1 MKYISLSS
9 TVGAFHRNKVTTTC
23 KFWGILAILSSLE
36 ECIVPGKCYKFRA
49 DSVSNFLESL
59 FHLNE
64 ETKQYTNGTIWTVVF
79 SSNWLKKFRQL
90 TLKGTANIY
99 DIATWY
105 FRNREFADSINREDI
120 SRLFLECI
128 HITEDEA
135 RTLFDFNKT
144 EIDFSNTIYND
155 KQLLSGLNID
165 GNNLTPEGT
174 FSIAYPGEL
183 SRGPFIQ
190 PLYASQSMLECLI
203 ISQYDVNDL
212 YFHQNCSNSHNTT
225 ALQTIYFGSPGTGK
239 SRQVKD
245 SLKDVPEGQIFRTT
259 FHPDSDYASFVGCYK
274 PMCHSV
280 AAQTCKVLD
289 YDELVAKLK
298 QTLGEHSSNLTS
310 GFALFGFE
318 CRESILDMEK
328 SGEHT
333 ISKLVED
340 AYKAGSTYD
349 TTIRA
354 GMQIKEETALPESSR
369 ISYEFSPQVFTKAYC
384 KVWKNPDKP
393 IYLIIEEINRGNCAQ
408 IFGDLFQLLD
418 RKDGV
423 SEYPIDADTDLR
435 FYLEEELSNTED
447 GETDGSEGIA
457 GGKLRLPSNFNI
469 VATMNTSDQSLFP
482 MDSAFKRRWE
492 WKYIPTTAPKGKDR
506 QMELTIKNSIETK
519 DGRKINAGNYEYSW
533 KDFLSNINAR
543 ILNVTHSEDKQL
555 GYWFVKADEVSGGI
569 SISTFV
575 SKVVFYLWND
585 VFKDVGAK
593 DTNPFTIKVN
603 GKNEIMSFNS
613 FFEENT
619 EGKVVESLGVLH
631 TFLAN
636 VGLTPEPVL
645 MEKSE
650 TDGGSGNGNE
660 DQSGSE

>member
-1 MKYISLSS
+1 MLNNLNELVQPIAKQIQEFDHYDYELPEAFTVSVKMINSYKIEYNRFNSCATNPSGQRIFISNSWFYIASILSPLYKPFIEYRTLIWDIVPKETLKTKNREAISLALRES
-9 TVGAFHRNKVTTTC
+9 TRISDEDKDYLI
-23 KFWGILAILSSLE
+23 KFATEPQWWNGGNNNDGKSLDRGDCLASAILSIANVVNAAQGY
-36 ECIVPGKCYKFRA
+36 IVDLWEFLGKNPQYA
-49 DSVSNFLESL
+49 VI
-59 FHLNE
+59 LNGA
-64 ETKQYTNGTIWTVVF
+64 KRVYNAAG
-79 SSNWLKKFRQL
+79 
-90 TLKGTANIY
+90 G
-99 DIATWY
+99 
-105 FRNREFADSINREDI
+105 
-120 SRLFLECI
+120 
-128 HITEDEA
+128 
-135 RTLFDFNKT
+135 
-144 EIDFSNTIYND
+144 NT
-155 KQLLSGLNID
+155 S
-165 GNNLTPEGT
+165 T
-174 FSIAYPGEL
+174 
-183 SRGPFIQ
+183 
-190 PLYASQSMLECLI
+190 
-203 ISQYDVNDL
+203 
-212 YFHQNCSNSHNTT
+212 
-225 ALQTIYFGSPGTGK
+225 LQTIYFGSPGTGK

-245 SLKDVPEGQIFRTT
+245 RLKDVPEGQIFRTT

-280 AAQTCKVLD
+280 AAQTCKVLN

-333 ISKLVED
+333 IPKLVED
-340 AYKAGSTYD
+340 AYKTGSTYD

-384 KVWKNPDKP
+384 KAWKNPDKP

-447 GETDGSEGIA
+447 GETDGSEGIE

-482 MDSAFKRRWE
+482 MDSAFKRRWD

-555 GYWFVKADEVSGGI
+555 GYWFVKADEVSGSI

-650 TDGGSGNGNE
+650 TDGDSGNGNE

>member
-1 MKYISLSS
+1 MLNNLNELVQPIAKQIQEFDHYDYELPEAFTVSVKMINSYKIEYNRFNSCATNPSGQRIFISNSWFYIASILSPLYKPFIEYRTLIWDIVPKETLKTKNREAISLALRES
-9 TVGAFHRNKVTTTC
+9 TRISDEDKDYLI
-23 KFWGILAILSSLE
+23 KFATEPQWWNGGNNNDGKSLDRGDCLASAILSIANVVNAAQGY
-36 ECIVPGKCYKFRA
+36 IVDLWEFLGKNPQYA
-49 DSVSNFLESL
+49 VI
-59 FHLNE
+59 LNGA
-64 ETKQYTNGTIWTVVF
+64 KRVYNAAG
-79 SSNWLKKFRQL
+79 
-90 TLKGTANIY
+90 G
-99 DIATWY
+99 
-105 FRNREFADSINREDI
+105 
-120 SRLFLECI
+120 
-128 HITEDEA
+128 
-135 RTLFDFNKT
+135 
-144 EIDFSNTIYND
+144 NT
-155 KQLLSGLNID
+155 S
-165 GNNLTPEGT
+165 T
-174 FSIAYPGEL
+174 
-183 SRGPFIQ
+183 
-190 PLYASQSMLECLI
+190 
-203 ISQYDVNDL
+203 
-212 YFHQNCSNSHNTT
+212 
-225 ALQTIYFGSPGTGK
+225 LQTIYFGSPGTGK

-333 ISKLVED
+333 ISELVED

-384 KVWKNPDKP
+384 KAWKNPDKP

-447 GETDGSEGIA
+447 GETDGSEGIE

-482 MDSAFKRRWE
+482 MDSAFKRRWD

-533 KDFLSNINAR
+533 KDFLSNINSR

-555 GYWFVKADEVSGGI
+555 GYWFVKADEVSGSI

-650 TDGGSGNGNE
+650 TDGDSGNGNE

>member
-1 MKYISLSS
+1 MLNNLNELVQPIAKQIQEFDHYDYELPEAFTVSVKMINSYKIEYNRFNSCATNPSGQRIFISNSWFYIASILSPLYKPFIEYRTLIWDIVPKETLKTKNREAISLALRES
-9 TVGAFHRNKVTTTC
+9 TRISDEDKDYLI
-23 KFWGILAILSSLE
+23 KFATEPQWWNGGNNNDGKSLDRGDCLASAILSIANVVNAAQGY
-36 ECIVPGKCYKFRA
+36 IVDLWEFLGKNPQYA
-49 DSVSNFLESL
+49 VI
-59 FHLNE
+59 LNGA
-64 ETKQYTNGTIWTVVF
+64 KRVYNAAG
-79 SSNWLKKFRQL
+79 
-90 TLKGTANIY
+90 G
-99 DIATWY
+99 
-105 FRNREFADSINREDI
+105 
-120 SRLFLECI
+120 
-128 HITEDEA
+128 
-135 RTLFDFNKT
+135 
-144 EIDFSNTIYND
+144 NT
-155 KQLLSGLNID
+155 S
-165 GNNLTPEGT
+165 T
-174 FSIAYPGEL
+174 
-183 SRGPFIQ
+183 
-190 PLYASQSMLECLI
+190 
-203 ISQYDVNDL
+203 
-212 YFHQNCSNSHNTT
+212 
-225 ALQTIYFGSPGTGK
+225 LQTIYFGSPGTGK

-245 SLKDVPEGQIFRTT
+245 RLKDVPEGQIFRTT

-280 AAQTCKVLD
+280 AAQTCKVLN

-333 ISKLVED
+333 IPKLVED
-340 AYKAGSTYD
+340 AYKTGSTYD

-384 KVWKNPDKP
+384 KAWKNPDKP

-447 GETDGSEGIA
+447 GETDGSEGIE

-482 MDSAFKRRWE
+482 MDSAFKRRWD

-533 KDFLSNINAR
+533 KDFLSNINSR

-555 GYWFVKADEVSGGI
+555 GYWFVKADEVSGSI

-650 TDGGSGNGNE
+650 TDGGSENGNE

>member
-1 MKYISLSS
+1 MLNNLNELVQPIAKQIQEFDHYDYELPEAFTVSVKMINSYKIEYNRFNSCATNPSGQRIFISNSWFYIASILSPLYKPFIEYRTLIWDIVPKETLKTKNREAISLALRES
-9 TVGAFHRNKVTTTC
+9 TRISDEDKDYLI
-23 KFWGILAILSSLE
+23 KFATEPQWWNGGNNNDGKSLDRGDCLASAILSIANVVNAAQGY
-36 ECIVPGKCYKFRA
+36 IVDLWEFLGKNPQYA
-49 DSVSNFLESL
+49 VI
-59 FHLNE
+59 LNGA
-64 ETKQYTNGTIWTVVF
+64 KRVYNAAG
-79 SSNWLKKFRQL
+79 
-90 TLKGTANIY
+90 GNIS
-99 DIATWY
+99 T
-105 FRNREFADSINREDI
+105 
-120 SRLFLECI
+120 
-128 HITEDEA
+128 
-135 RTLFDFNKT
+135 
-144 EIDFSNTIYND
+144 
-155 KQLLSGLNID
+155 
-165 GNNLTPEGT
+165 
-174 FSIAYPGEL
+174 
-183 SRGPFIQ
+183 
-190 PLYASQSMLECLI
+190 
-203 ISQYDVNDL
+203 
-212 YFHQNCSNSHNTT
+212 
-225 ALQTIYFGSPGTGK
+225 LQTIYFGSPGTGK

-274 PMCHSV
+274 PVCHSV
-280 AAQTCKVLD
+280 TAQTCKVLD

-298 QTLGEHSSNLTS
+298 QTLGEHSSNLTA

-340 AYKAGSTYD
+340 AYKPHMTYD

-354 GMQIKEETALPESSR
+354 GMQIKEETVLPESSR

-384 KVWKNPDKP
+384 KAWKNPDKP

-469 VATMNTSDQSLFP
+469 IATMNTSDQSLFP

-533 KDFLSNINAR
+533 KDFLSNINSR

-555 GYWFVKADEVSGGI
+555 GYWFVKADEVSGSI

-650 TDGGSGNGNE
+650 TDGVSENGNE
-660 DQSGSE
+660 DQCGSE

>member
-1 MKYISLSS
+1 MLNNLNELVQPIAKQIQEFDHYDYELPEAFTVSVKMINSYKIEYNRFNSCATNPSGQRIFISNSWFYIASILSPLYKPFIEYRTLIWDIVPKETLKTKNKEAISLALRECTRISDED
-9 TVGAFHRNKVTTTC
+9 KDYLI
-23 KFWGILAILSSLE
+23 KFATEPQWWNGGNNNDGKSLDRGDCLASAILSIANVVNAAQGY
-36 ECIVPGKCYKFRA
+36 IVDLWEFLGKNPQYA
-49 DSVSNFLESL
+49 VI
-59 FHLNE
+59 LNGA
-64 ETKQYTNGTIWTVVF
+64 KRGYNAAG
-79 SSNWLKKFRQL
+79 
-90 TLKGTANIY
+90 G
-99 DIATWY
+99 
-105 FRNREFADSINREDI
+105 
-120 SRLFLECI
+120 
-128 HITEDEA
+128 
-135 RTLFDFNKT
+135 
-144 EIDFSNTIYND
+144 NT
-155 KQLLSGLNID
+155 S
-165 GNNLTPEGT
+165 T
-174 FSIAYPGEL
+174 
-183 SRGPFIQ
+183 
-190 PLYASQSMLECLI
+190 
-203 ISQYDVNDL
+203 
-212 YFHQNCSNSHNTT
+212 
-225 ALQTIYFGSPGTGK
+225 LQTIYFGSPGTGK
-239 SRQVKD
+239 SHKVKTD
-245 SLKDVPEGQIFRTT
+245 VLKDVSEGQVFRTT

-274 PMCHSV
+274 PVCHS
-280 AAQTCKVLD
+280 AKASRGRTMD
-289 YDELVAKLK
+289 YDGLVTRLRAI
-298 QTLGEHSSNLTS
+298 LGEHTSNLTA

-318 CRESILDMEK
+318 CRESILYMEK

-333 ISKLVED
+333 ISELVEE

-354 GMQIKEETALPESSR
+354 GMQIKEETTSTDASR

-384 KVWKNPDKP
+384 KAWKNPDKP

-435 FYLEEELSNTED
+435 LYLETELSNTED

-457 GGKLRLPSNFNI
+457 GGKLRLPLNFNI
-469 VATMNTSDQSLFP
+469 IATMNTSDQSLFP

-506 QMELTIKNSIETK
+506 QMELAIENSIETK

-555 GYWFVKADEVSGGI
+555 GYWFVKADEVSGSI

-650 TDGGSGNGNE
+650 TDGGSENGNE

>member
-1 MKYISLSS
+1 MLNNLNELVQPIAKQIQEFDHYDYELPEAFTVSVKMINSYKIEYNRFNSCATNPSGQRIFISNSWFYIASILSPLYKPFIEYRTLIWDIVPKETLKTKNREAISLALRES
-9 TVGAFHRNKVTTTC
+9 TRISDEDKDYLI
-23 KFWGILAILSSLE
+23 KFATEPQWWNGGNNNDGKSLDRGDCLASAILSIANVVNAAQGY
-36 ECIVPGKCYKFRA
+36 IVDLWEFLGKNPQYA
-49 DSVSNFLESL
+49 VI
-59 FHLNE
+59 LNGA
-64 ETKQYTNGTIWTVVF
+64 KRVYNAAG
-79 SSNWLKKFRQL
+79 
-90 TLKGTANIY
+90 G
-99 DIATWY
+99 
-105 FRNREFADSINREDI
+105 
-120 SRLFLECI
+120 
-128 HITEDEA
+128 
-135 RTLFDFNKT
+135 
-144 EIDFSNTIYND
+144 NT
-155 KQLLSGLNID
+155 S
-165 GNNLTPEGT
+165 T
-174 FSIAYPGEL
+174 
-183 SRGPFIQ
+183 
-190 PLYASQSMLECLI
+190 
-203 ISQYDVNDL
+203 
-212 YFHQNCSNSHNTT
+212 
-225 ALQTIYFGSPGTGK
+225 LQTIYFGSPGTGK

-245 SLKDVPEGQIFRTT
+245 RLKDVPEGQIFRTT

-280 AAQTCKVLD
+280 AAQTCKVLN

-333 ISKLVED
+333 IPKLVED

-384 KVWKNPDKP
+384 KAWKNPDKP

-533 KDFLSNINAR
+533 KDFLSNINSR

-555 GYWFVKADEVSGGI
+555 GYWFVKADEVSGSI

-650 TDGGSGNGNE
+650 TDGDSGNGNE

>member
-1 MKYISLSS
+1 MLNNLNELVQPIAKQIQEFNHYDYELPEAFKDSVKMINSYKIEYNRFNSCATNPSGQRIFISNSWFYIASILSPLYKPFIEYRTLIWDIVPKETLKTKNREAISLALRES
-9 TVGAFHRNKVTTTC
+9 TRISDEDKDYLI
-23 KFWGILAILSSLE
+23 KFATEPQWWNGGNNNAGKSLDRGDCLASAILSIANVVNAAQGY
-36 ECIVPGKCYKFRA
+36 IV
-49 DSVSNFLESL
+49 DLWEFLGRNPQYAL
-59 FHLNE
+59 ILNGA
-64 ETKQYTNGTIWTVVF
+64 KIVYNAAAG
-79 SSNWLKKFRQL
+79 
-90 TLKGTANIY
+90 
-99 DIATWY
+99 
-105 FRNREFADSINREDI
+105 
-120 SRLFLECI
+120 
-128 HITEDEA
+128 
-135 RTLFDFNKT
+135 
-144 EIDFSNTIYND
+144 NT
-155 KQLLSGLNID
+155 S
-165 GNNLTPEGT
+165 T
-174 FSIAYPGEL
+174 
-183 SRGPFIQ
+183 
-190 PLYASQSMLECLI
+190 
-203 ISQYDVNDL
+203 
-212 YFHQNCSNSHNTT
+212 
-225 ALQTIYFGSPGTGK
+225 LQTIYFGSPGTGK

-274 PMCHSV
+274 PVCHSV
-280 AAQTCKVLD
+280 TAQTCKGLD

-298 QTLGEHSSNLTS
+298 QTLGEHLSNLTA

-333 ISKLVED
+333 IPKLVED

-354 GMQIKEETALPESSR
+354 GMQIKKETALPESSR

-384 KVWKNPDKP
+384 KAWKNPDKP

-435 FYLEEELSNTED
+435 LYLEAELSNTED
-447 GETDGSEGIA
+447 GETDGSEGIE

-469 VATMNTSDQSLFP
+469 IATMNTSDQSLFP

-506 QMELTIKNSIETK
+506 QMELAIKNSIETK
-519 DGRKINAGNYEYSW
+519 DGRKINTGNYEYSW

-543 ILNVTHSEDKQL
+543 ILSVTHSEDKQL
-555 GYWFVKADEVSGGI
+555 GYWFVKADEVSGSI

-585 VFKDVGAK
+585 VFKDVGAR

-650 TDGGSGNGNE
+650 TDDTENGNE
-660 DQSGSE
+660 DQSGAE

>member
-1 MKYISLSS
+1 MLNNLNELVQPIAKQIQEFDHYDYELPEAFTVSVKMINSYKIEYNRFNSCATNPSGQRIFISNSWFYIASILSPLYKPFIEYRTLIWDIVPKETLKTKNREAISLALRES
-9 TVGAFHRNKVTTTC
+9 TRISDEDKDYLI
-23 KFWGILAILSSLE
+23 KFATEPQWWNGGNNNDGKSLDRGDCLASAILSIANVVNAAQGY
-36 ECIVPGKCYKFRA
+36 IVDLWEFLGKNPQYA
-49 DSVSNFLESL
+49 VI
-59 FHLNE
+59 LNGA
-64 ETKQYTNGTIWTVVF
+64 KRVYNAAG
-79 SSNWLKKFRQL
+79 
-90 TLKGTANIY
+90 G
-99 DIATWY
+99 
-105 FRNREFADSINREDI
+105 
-120 SRLFLECI
+120 
-128 HITEDEA
+128 
-135 RTLFDFNKT
+135 
-144 EIDFSNTIYND
+144 NT
-155 KQLLSGLNID
+155 S
-165 GNNLTPEGT
+165 T
-174 FSIAYPGEL
+174 
-183 SRGPFIQ
+183 
-190 PLYASQSMLECLI
+190 
-203 ISQYDVNDL
+203 
-212 YFHQNCSNSHNTT
+212 
-225 ALQTIYFGSPGTGK
+225 LQTIYFGSPGTGK

-333 ISKLVED
+333 ISELVED

-354 GMQIKEETALPESSR
+354 GMQIKEEAALPESSR

-384 KVWKNPDKP
+384 KAWKNPDKP

-469 VATMNTSDQSLFP
+469 IATMNTSDQSLFP
-482 MDSAFKRRWE
+482 MDSAFKRRWD

-533 KDFLSNINAR
+533 KDFLSNINSR

-555 GYWFVKADEVSGGI
+555 GYWFVKADEVSGSI

-650 TDGGSGNGNE
+650 TDGDSGNGNE

>member
-1 MKYISLSS
+1 MLNNLNELVQPIAKQIQEFDHYDYELPEAFTVSVKMINSYKIEYNRFNSCATNPSGQRIFISNSWFYIASILSPLYKPFIEYRTLIWDIVPKETLKTKNREAISLALRES
-9 TVGAFHRNKVTTTC
+9 TRISDEDKDYLI
-23 KFWGILAILSSLE
+23 KFATEPQWWNGGNNNDGKSLDRGDCLASAILSIANVVNAAQGY
-36 ECIVPGKCYKFRA
+36 IVDLWEFLGKNPQYA
-49 DSVSNFLESL
+49 VI
-59 FHLNE
+59 LNGA
-64 ETKQYTNGTIWTVVF
+64 KRVYNAAG
-79 SSNWLKKFRQL
+79 
-90 TLKGTANIY
+90 G
-99 DIATWY
+99 
-105 FRNREFADSINREDI
+105 
-120 SRLFLECI
+120 
-128 HITEDEA
+128 
-135 RTLFDFNKT
+135 
-144 EIDFSNTIYND
+144 NT
-155 KQLLSGLNID
+155 S
-165 GNNLTPEGT
+165 T
-174 FSIAYPGEL
+174 
-183 SRGPFIQ
+183 
-190 PLYASQSMLECLI
+190 
-203 ISQYDVNDL
+203 
-212 YFHQNCSNSHNTT
+212 
-225 ALQTIYFGSPGTGK
+225 LQTIYFGSPGTGK

-298 QTLGEHSSNLTS
+298 QALGEHSSNLTS

-333 ISKLVED
+333 IPKLVED

-384 KVWKNPDKP
+384 KAWKNPDKP

-447 GETDGSEGIA
+447 GETDGSEGIE

-482 MDSAFKRRWE
+482 MDSAFKRRWD

-533 KDFLSNINAR
+533 KDFLSNINSR

-555 GYWFVKADEVSGGI
+555 GYWFVKADEVSGSI

-650 TDGGSGNGNE
+650 TDGDSGNGNE

>member
-1 MKYISLSS
+1 MLNNLNELVQPIAKQIQEFDHYDYELPEAFTVSVKMINSYKIEYNRFNSCATNPSGQRIFISNSWFYIASILSPLYKPFIEYRTLIWDIVPKETLKTKNREAISLALRES
-9 TVGAFHRNKVTTTC
+9 TRISDEDKDYLI
-23 KFWGILAILSSLE
+23 KFATEPQWWNGGNNNDGKSLDRGDCLASAILSIANVVNAAQGY
-36 ECIVPGKCYKFRA
+36 IVDLWEFLGKNPQYA
-49 DSVSNFLESL
+49 VI
-59 FHLNE
+59 LNGE
-64 ETKQYTNGTIWTVVF
+64 KRVYNAAG
-79 SSNWLKKFRQL
+79 
-90 TLKGTANIY
+90 G
-99 DIATWY
+99 
-105 FRNREFADSINREDI
+105 
-120 SRLFLECI
+120 
-128 HITEDEA
+128 
-135 RTLFDFNKT
+135 
-144 EIDFSNTIYND
+144 NT
-155 KQLLSGLNID
+155 S
-165 GNNLTPEGT
+165 T
-174 FSIAYPGEL
+174 
-183 SRGPFIQ
+183 
-190 PLYASQSMLECLI
+190 
-203 ISQYDVNDL
+203 
-212 YFHQNCSNSHNTT
+212 
-225 ALQTIYFGSPGTGK
+225 LQTIYFGSPGTGK

-280 AAQTCKVLD
+280 AAQTSKVLD

-333 ISKLVED
+333 IPKLVED
-340 AYKAGSTYD
+340 AYKASSTYD

-384 KVWKNPDKP
+384 KAWKNPDKP

-447 GETDGSEGIA
+447 GETDGSEGIE

-506 QMELTIKNSIETK
+506 QMELTIQNSIETK

-533 KDFLSNINAR
+533 KVFLSNINTR

-555 GYWFVKADEVSGGI
+555 GYWFVKADEVSGSI

-636 VGLTPEPVL
+636 VGLTPEPVFV
-645 MEKSE
+645 EKSE
-650 TDGGSGNGNE
+650 TDGGFGNGNE

>member
-1 MKYISLSS
+1 MLNNLNELVQPIAKQIQEFDHYDYELPEAFKDSVKMINSYKIEYNRFNSCATNPSGQRIFISNSWFYIASILSPLYKPFIEYRTLIWDIVPKETLKTKNREAISLALRES
-9 TVGAFHRNKVTTTC
+9 TRISDEDKDYLI
-23 KFWGILAILSSLE
+23 KFATEPQWWNGGNNNDGKSLDRGDCLASAILSIANVVNAAQGY
-36 ECIVPGKCYKFRA
+36 IV
-49 DSVSNFLESL
+49 DLWEFLGRNPQYAL
-59 FHLNE
+59 ILNGA
-64 ETKQYTNGTIWTVVF
+64 KIVYNAAAG
-79 SSNWLKKFRQL
+79 
-90 TLKGTANIY
+90 
-99 DIATWY
+99 
-105 FRNREFADSINREDI
+105 
-120 SRLFLECI
+120 
-128 HITEDEA
+128 
-135 RTLFDFNKT
+135 
-144 EIDFSNTIYND
+144 NT
-155 KQLLSGLNID
+155 S
-165 GNNLTPEGT
+165 T
-174 FSIAYPGEL
+174 
-183 SRGPFIQ
+183 
-190 PLYASQSMLECLI
+190 
-203 ISQYDVNDL
+203 
-212 YFHQNCSNSHNTT
+212 
-225 ALQTIYFGSPGTGK
+225 LQTIYFGSPGTGK

-259 FHPDSDYASFVGCYK
+259 FHPDSDYATFVGCYK
-274 PMCHSV
+274 PVCHSV
-280 AAQTCKVLD
+280 TAQTCKGLD

-298 QTLGEHSSNLTS
+298 QTLGEHLSNLTA

-333 ISKLVED
+333 IPKLVED

-354 GMQIKEETALPESSR
+354 GMQIKKETALPESSR

-384 KVWKNPDKP
+384 KAWKNPDKP

-435 FYLEEELSNTED
+435 LYLEAELPNTED
-447 GETDGSEGIA
+447 GETDGSEGIE

-469 VATMNTSDQSLFP
+469 IATMNTSDQSLFP

-506 QMELTIKNSIETK
+506 QMELAIKNSIETK

-543 ILNVTHSEDKQL
+543 ILSVTHSEDKQL
-555 GYWFVKADEVSGGI
+555 GYWFVKADGVSESI

-650 TDGGSGNGNE
+650 TDDDTENGNE
-660 DQSGSE
+660 DQSGAE

>member
-1 MKYISLSS
+1 MKLNSGSLAFNISINGGGGTPSWGTELGQGDGYRFSFVGKEDLLLGMLYKSVPVTQVFCPLGKGGSKQDEYEYVISS
-9 TVGAFHRNKVTTTC
+9 CFNKIYANNTAIHNQSFVLLIVKKLVGSFHVGRKTLKYNPKITYKGQTVNSECFKAIELALGICSNGAWFIDSIDIKNQDELHFSVKV
-23 KFWGILAILSSLE
+23 L
-36 ECIVPGKCYKFRA
+36 
-49 DSVSNFLESL
+49 DSKNPIE
-59 FHLNE
+59 
-64 ETKQYTNGTIWTVVF
+64 F
-79 SSNWLKKFRQL
+79 SS
-90 TLKGTANIY
+90 I
-99 DIATWY
+99 
-105 FRNREFADSINREDI
+105 
-120 SRLFLECI
+120 
-128 HITEDEA
+128 EDEKKA
-135 RTLFDFNKT
+135 F
-144 EIDFSNTIYND
+144 ESA
-155 KQLLSGLNID
+155 SCLNITTQ
-165 GNNLTPEGT
+165 NNNP
-174 FSIAYPGEL
+174 
-183 SRGPFIQ
+183 
-190 PLYASQSMLECLI
+190 
-203 ISQYDVNDL
+203 
-212 YFHQNCSNSHNTT
+212 
-225 ALQTIYFGSPGTGK
+225 LQTIYFGSPGTGK

-274 PMCHSV
+274 PVCHGV
-280 AAQTCKVLD
+280 TAQTCKGLD

-298 QTLGEHSSNLTS
+298 QTLGEHLSNLTA

-333 ISKLVED
+333 IPKLVED

-354 GMQIKEETALPESSR
+354 GMQIKKETALPESSR

-384 KVWKNPDKP
+384 KAWKNSDKP

-435 FYLEEELSNTED
+435 LYLEAELPNTED
-447 GETDGSEGIA
+447 GETDGSEGIE

-469 VATMNTSDQSLFP
+469 IATMNTSDQSLFP

-506 QMELTIKNSIETK
+506 QMELAIKNSIETK

-543 ILNVTHSEDKQL
+543 ILSVTHSEDKQL
-555 GYWFVKADEVSGGI
+555 GYWFVKADEVSGSI

-585 VFKDVGAK
+585 VFKDVGAR

-650 TDGGSGNGNE
+650 TDDDTENGNE
-660 DQSGSE
+660 DQSGAE

>member
-1 MKYISLSS
+1 MLNNLNELVQPIAKQIQEFDHYDYELPEAFTVSVKMINSYKIEYNRFNSCATNPSGQRIFISNSWFYIASILSPLYKPFIEYRTLIWDIVPKETLKTKNREAISLALRES
-9 TVGAFHRNKVTTTC
+9 TRISDEDKDYLI
-23 KFWGILAILSSLE
+23 KFATEPQWWNGGNNNDGKSLDRGDCLASAILSIANVVNAAQGY
-36 ECIVPGKCYKFRA
+36 IVDLWEFLGKNPQYA
-49 DSVSNFLESL
+49 VI
-59 FHLNE
+59 LNGA
-64 ETKQYTNGTIWTVVF
+64 KRVYNAAG
-79 SSNWLKKFRQL
+79 
-90 TLKGTANIY
+90 G
-99 DIATWY
+99 
-105 FRNREFADSINREDI
+105 
-120 SRLFLECI
+120 
-128 HITEDEA
+128 
-135 RTLFDFNKT
+135 
-144 EIDFSNTIYND
+144 NT
-155 KQLLSGLNID
+155 S
-165 GNNLTPEGT
+165 T
-174 FSIAYPGEL
+174 
-183 SRGPFIQ
+183 
-190 PLYASQSMLECLI
+190 
-203 ISQYDVNDL
+203 
-212 YFHQNCSNSHNTT
+212 
-225 ALQTIYFGSPGTGK
+225 LQTIYFGSPGTGK

-280 AAQTCKVLD
+280 AAQTCKVLN

-333 ISKLVED
+333 IPKLVED

-354 GMQIKEETALPESSR
+354 GMQIKEEAALPEFSR

-384 KVWKNPDKP
+384 KAWKNPDKP

-543 ILNVTHSEDKQL
+543 ILSVTHSEDKQL
-555 GYWFVKADEVSGGI
+555 GYWFVKADEVSGSI

-613 FFEENT
+613 FFEENA

-650 TDGGSGNGNE
+650 TDGSSENGNE
-660 DQSGSE
+660 DQCGSE

>member
-1 MKYISLSS
+1 MLNNLNELVQPIAKQIQEFDHYDYELPEAFTVSVKMINSYKIEYNRFNSCATNPSGQRIFISNSWFYIASILSPLYKPFIEYRTLIWDIVPKETLKTKNREAISLALRES
-9 TVGAFHRNKVTTTC
+9 TRISDEDKDYLI
-23 KFWGILAILSSLE
+23 KFATEPQWWNGGNNNDGKSLDRGDCLASAILSIANVVNAAQGY
-36 ECIVPGKCYKFRA
+36 IVDLWEFLGKNPQYA
-49 DSVSNFLESL
+49 VI
-59 FHLNE
+59 LNGE
-64 ETKQYTNGTIWTVVF
+64 KRVYNAAG
-79 SSNWLKKFRQL
+79 
-90 TLKGTANIY
+90 G
-99 DIATWY
+99 
-105 FRNREFADSINREDI
+105 
-120 SRLFLECI
+120 
-128 HITEDEA
+128 
-135 RTLFDFNKT
+135 
-144 EIDFSNTIYND
+144 NT
-155 KQLLSGLNID
+155 S
-165 GNNLTPEGT
+165 T
-174 FSIAYPGEL
+174 
-183 SRGPFIQ
+183 
-190 PLYASQSMLECLI
+190 
-203 ISQYDVNDL
+203 
-212 YFHQNCSNSHNTT
+212 
-225 ALQTIYFGSPGTGK
+225 LQTIYFGSPGTGK

-280 AAQTCKVLD
+280 AAQTSKVLD

-333 ISKLVED
+333 IPKLVED
-340 AYKAGSTYD
+340 AYKASSTYD

-354 GMQIKEETALPESSR
+354 GMQIKEETALPEASR

-384 KVWKNPDKP
+384 KAWKNPDKP

-447 GETDGSEGIA
+447 GETDGSEGIE

-506 QMELTIKNSIETK
+506 QMELTIQNSIETK

-533 KDFLSNINAR
+533 KVFLSNINTR

-555 GYWFVKADEVSGGI
+555 GYWFVKADEVSGSI

-636 VGLTPEPVL
+636 VGLTPEPVFV
-645 MEKSE
+645 EKSE
-650 TDGGSGNGNE
+650 TDGGFGNGNE

>member
-1 MKYISLSS
+1 MLNNLNELVQPIAKQIQELDHYDYELPEAFKDSVKMINSYKIEYNRFNSCATNPSGQRIFISNSWFYIASILSPLYKPFIEYRTLIWDIVPKETLKTKNREAISLALRES
-9 TVGAFHRNKVTTTC
+9 TRISDEDKDYLI
-23 KFWGILAILSSLE
+23 KFATEPQWWNGGNNNDGKSLDRGDCLASAILSIANVVNAAQGY
-36 ECIVPGKCYKFRA
+36 IV
-49 DSVSNFLESL
+49 DLWEFLGRNPQYAL
-59 FHLNE
+59 ILNGA
-64 ETKQYTNGTIWTVVF
+64 KIVYNAAAG
-79 SSNWLKKFRQL
+79 
-90 TLKGTANIY
+90 
-99 DIATWY
+99 
-105 FRNREFADSINREDI
+105 
-120 SRLFLECI
+120 
-128 HITEDEA
+128 
-135 RTLFDFNKT
+135 
-144 EIDFSNTIYND
+144 NT
-155 KQLLSGLNID
+155 S
-165 GNNLTPEGT
+165 T
-174 FSIAYPGEL
+174 
-183 SRGPFIQ
+183 
-190 PLYASQSMLECLI
+190 
-203 ISQYDVNDL
+203 
-212 YFHQNCSNSHNTT
+212 
-225 ALQTIYFGSPGTGK
+225 LQTIYFGSPGTGK
-239 SRQVKD
+239 SHQVKD

-259 FHPDSDYASFVGCYK
+259 FHPDSDYATFVGCYK
-274 PMCHSV
+274 PVCHSAETSRDRSV
-280 AAQTCKVLD
+280 D
-289 YDELVAKLK
+289 YGGLVARLK
-298 QTLGEHSSNLTS
+298 AILDEHASNLTS

-318 CRESILDMEK
+318 YRESILDMEK

-333 ISKLVED
+333 IPKLVED

-354 GMQIKEETALPESSR
+354 GMQIKKETALPESSR

-384 KVWKNPDKP
+384 KAWKNPDKP

-435 FYLEEELSNTED
+435 LYLEAELPNTED
-447 GETDGSEGIA
+447 GETDGSEGIE

-469 VATMNTSDQSLFP
+469 IATMNTSDQSLFP

-506 QMELTIKNSIETK
+506 QMELAIKNSIETK

-543 ILNVTHSEDKQL
+543 ILSVTHSEDKQL
-555 GYWFVKADEVSGGI
+555 GYWFVKADGVSESI

-585 VFKDVGAK
+585 VFKDVGAR

-650 TDGGSGNGNE
+650 TDDDTENGNE
-660 DQSGSE
+660 DQSGAE

>member
-1 MKYISLSS
+1 MLNNLNELVQPIAKQIQEFNHYDYELPEAFKDSVKMINSYKIEYNRFNSCATNPSGQRIFISNSWFYIASILSPLYKPFIEYRTLIWDIVPKETLKTKNREAISLALRES
-9 TVGAFHRNKVTTTC
+9 TRISDEDKDYLI
-23 KFWGILAILSSLE
+23 KFATEPQWWNGGNNNDGKSLDRGDCLASAILSIANVVNAAQGY
-36 ECIVPGKCYKFRA
+36 IV
-49 DSVSNFLESL
+49 DLWEFLGRNPQYAL
-59 FHLNE
+59 ILNGA
-64 ETKQYTNGTIWTVVF
+64 KIVYNAAAG
-79 SSNWLKKFRQL
+79 
-90 TLKGTANIY
+90 
-99 DIATWY
+99 
-105 FRNREFADSINREDI
+105 
-120 SRLFLECI
+120 
-128 HITEDEA
+128 
-135 RTLFDFNKT
+135 
-144 EIDFSNTIYND
+144 NT
-155 KQLLSGLNID
+155 S
-165 GNNLTPEGT
+165 T
-174 FSIAYPGEL
+174 
-183 SRGPFIQ
+183 
-190 PLYASQSMLECLI
+190 
-203 ISQYDVNDL
+203 
-212 YFHQNCSNSHNTT
+212 
-225 ALQTIYFGSPGTGK
+225 LQTIYFGSPGTGK

-274 PMCHSV
+274 PVCHSV
-280 AAQTCKVLD
+280 TAQTCKGLD

-298 QTLGEHSSNLTS
+298 QTLGEHLSNLTA

-333 ISKLVED
+333 IPKLVED

-354 GMQIKEETALPESSR
+354 GMQIKKETALPESSR

-384 KVWKNPDKP
+384 KAWKNPDKP

-435 FYLEEELSNTED
+435 LYLEAELSNTED
-447 GETDGSEGIA
+447 GETDGSEGIE

-469 VATMNTSDQSLFP
+469 IATMNTSDQSLFP

-506 QMELTIKNSIETK
+506 QMELAIKNSIETK
-519 DGRKINAGNYEYSW
+519 DGRKINTGNYEYSW

-543 ILNVTHSEDKQL
+543 ILSVTHSEDKQL
-555 GYWFVKADEVSGGI
+555 GYWFVKADEVSGSI

-585 VFKDVGAK
+585 VFKDVGAR

-645 MEKSE
+645 MEKSV
-650 TDGGSGNGNE
+650 TDGGSENVNE
-660 DQSGSE
+660 DQSGAE

>member
-1 MKYISLSS
+1 MLNNLNELVQPIAKQIQEFDHYDYELPEAFTVSVKMINSYKIEYNRFNSCATNPSGQRIFISNSWFYIASILSPLYKPFIEYRTLIWDIVPKETLKTKNREAISLALRES
-9 TVGAFHRNKVTTTC
+9 TRISDEDKDYLI
-23 KFWGILAILSSLE
+23 KFATEPQWWNGGNNNDGKSLDRGDCLASAILSIANVVNAAQGY
-36 ECIVPGKCYKFRA
+36 IVDLWEFLGKNPQYA
-49 DSVSNFLESL
+49 VI
-59 FHLNE
+59 LNGA
-64 ETKQYTNGTIWTVVF
+64 KRVYNAAG
-79 SSNWLKKFRQL
+79 
-90 TLKGTANIY
+90 G
-99 DIATWY
+99 
-105 FRNREFADSINREDI
+105 
-120 SRLFLECI
+120 
-128 HITEDEA
+128 
-135 RTLFDFNKT
+135 
-144 EIDFSNTIYND
+144 NT
-155 KQLLSGLNID
+155 S
-165 GNNLTPEGT
+165 T
-174 FSIAYPGEL
+174 
-183 SRGPFIQ
+183 
-190 PLYASQSMLECLI
+190 
-203 ISQYDVNDL
+203 
-212 YFHQNCSNSHNTT
+212 
-225 ALQTIYFGSPGTGK
+225 LQTIYFGSPGTGK

-274 PMCHSV
+274 PVCHSV
-280 AAQTCKVLD
+280 TAQTCKVLD

-298 QTLGEHSSNLTS
+298 QTLGEHSSNLTA

-340 AYKAGSTYD
+340 AYKPHMTYD

-354 GMQIKEETALPESSR
+354 GMQIKEEAALPESSR

-384 KVWKNPDKP
+384 KAWKNPDKP

-469 VATMNTSDQSLFP
+469 IATMNTSDQSLFP

-555 GYWFVKADEVSGGI
+555 GYWFVKADEVSGSI

>member
-1 MKYISLSS
+1 MLNNLNELVQPIAKQIQEFNHYDYELPEAFKDSVKMINSYKIEYNRFNSCATNPSGQRIFISNSWFYIASILSPLYKPFIEYRTLIWDIVPKETLKTKNREAISLALRES
-9 TVGAFHRNKVTTTC
+9 TRISDEDKDYLI
-23 KFWGILAILSSLE
+23 KFATEPQWWNGGNNNDGKSLDRGDCLASAILSIANVVNAAQGY
-36 ECIVPGKCYKFRA
+36 IV
-49 DSVSNFLESL
+49 DLWEFLGRNPQYAL
-59 FHLNE
+59 ILNGA
-64 ETKQYTNGTIWTVVF
+64 KIVYNAAAG
-79 SSNWLKKFRQL
+79 
-90 TLKGTANIY
+90 
-99 DIATWY
+99 
-105 FRNREFADSINREDI
+105 
-120 SRLFLECI
+120 
-128 HITEDEA
+128 
-135 RTLFDFNKT
+135 
-144 EIDFSNTIYND
+144 NT
-155 KQLLSGLNID
+155 S
-165 GNNLTPEGT
+165 T
-174 FSIAYPGEL
+174 
-183 SRGPFIQ
+183 
-190 PLYASQSMLECLI
+190 
-203 ISQYDVNDL
+203 
-212 YFHQNCSNSHNTT
+212 
-225 ALQTIYFGSPGTGK
+225 LQTIYFGSPGTGK

-245 SLKDVPEGQIFRTT
+245 SLNDVPEGQIFRTT
-259 FHPDSDYASFVGCYK
+259 FHPDSDYATFVGCYK
-274 PMCHSV
+274 PVCHGV
-280 AAQTCKVLD
+280 TAQTCKGLD

-298 QTLGEHSSNLTS
+298 QTLGEHLSNLTA

-333 ISKLVED
+333 IPKLVED

-354 GMQIKEETALPESSR
+354 GMQIKKETALPESSR

-384 KVWKNPDKP
+384 KAWKNPDKP

-435 FYLEEELSNTED
+435 LYLEAELSNTED
-447 GETDGSEGIA
+447 GETDGSEGIE

-492 WKYIPTTAPKGKDR
+492 WKYVPTTAPKGKDR

-543 ILNVTHSEDKQL
+543 ILSVTHSEDKQL
-555 GYWFVKADEVSGGI
+555 GYWFVKADEASGSI

-593 DTNPFTIKVN
+593 DSNPFTIKVN

-631 TFLAN
+631 MFLAN

-645 MEKSE
+645 MEKPE
-650 TDGGSGNGNE
+650 TDGGSENVNE
-660 DQSGSE
+660 DQSGAE

>member
-1 MKYISLSS
+1 MLNNLNELVQPIAKQIQEFDHYDYELPEAFTVSVKMINSYKIEYNRFNSCATNPSGQRIFISNSWFYIASILSPLYKPFIEYRTLIWDIVPKETLKTKNREAISLALRES
-9 TVGAFHRNKVTTTC
+9 TRISDEDKDYLI
-23 KFWGILAILSSLE
+23 KFATEPQWWNGGNNNDGKSLDRGDCLASAILSIANVVNAAQGY
-36 ECIVPGKCYKFRA
+36 IVDLWEFLGKNPQYA
-49 DSVSNFLESL
+49 VI
-59 FHLNE
+59 LNGA
-64 ETKQYTNGTIWTVVF
+64 KRVYNAAG
-79 SSNWLKKFRQL
+79 
-90 TLKGTANIY
+90 G
-99 DIATWY
+99 
-105 FRNREFADSINREDI
+105 
-120 SRLFLECI
+120 
-128 HITEDEA
+128 
-135 RTLFDFNKT
+135 
-144 EIDFSNTIYND
+144 NT
-155 KQLLSGLNID
+155 S
-165 GNNLTPEGT
+165 T
-174 FSIAYPGEL
+174 
-183 SRGPFIQ
+183 
-190 PLYASQSMLECLI
+190 
-203 ISQYDVNDL
+203 
-212 YFHQNCSNSHNTT
+212 
-225 ALQTIYFGSPGTGK
+225 LQTIYFGSPGTGK

-298 QTLGEHSSNLTS
+298 QTLGEHSSNLTA

-318 CRESILDMEK
+318 CRESIHDMEK

-340 AYKAGSTYD
+340 AYKTGSTYD

-384 KVWKNPDKP
+384 KAWKNPDKP

-447 GETDGSEGIA
+447 GETDGSEGIE

-482 MDSAFKRRWE
+482 MDSAFKRRWD

-533 KDFLSNINAR
+533 KDFLSNINSR

-555 GYWFVKADEVSGGI
+555 GYWFVKADEVSGSI

-650 TDGGSGNGNE
+650 TDGGSENGNE

>member
-1 MKYISLSS
+1 MLNNLNELVQPIAKQIQEFDHYDYELPEAFKDSVKMINSYKIEYNRFNSCATNPSGQRIFISNSWFYIASILSPLYKPFIEYRTLIWDIVPKETLKTKNREAISLALRES
-9 TVGAFHRNKVTTTC
+9 TRISDEDKDYLI
-23 KFWGILAILSSLE
+23 KFATEPQWWNGGNNNDGKSLDRGDCLASAILSIANVVNAAQGY
-36 ECIVPGKCYKFRA
+36 IV
-49 DSVSNFLESL
+49 DLWEFLGRNPQYAL
-59 FHLNE
+59 ILNGA
-64 ETKQYTNGTIWTVVF
+64 KIVYNAAAG
-79 SSNWLKKFRQL
+79 
-90 TLKGTANIY
+90 
-99 DIATWY
+99 
-105 FRNREFADSINREDI
+105 
-120 SRLFLECI
+120 
-128 HITEDEA
+128 
-135 RTLFDFNKT
+135 
-144 EIDFSNTIYND
+144 NT
-155 KQLLSGLNID
+155 S
-165 GNNLTPEGT
+165 T
-174 FSIAYPGEL
+174 
-183 SRGPFIQ
+183 
-190 PLYASQSMLECLI
+190 
-203 ISQYDVNDL
+203 
-212 YFHQNCSNSHNTT
+212 
-225 ALQTIYFGSPGTGK
+225 LQTIYFGSPGTGK

-274 PMCHSV
+274 PVCHSV

-298 QTLGEHSSNLTS
+298 QTLGEHLSNLTA

-354 GMQIKEETALPESSR
+354 GMQIKKETALPESSR

-384 KVWKNPDKP
+384 KAWKNPDKP

-435 FYLEEELSNTED
+435 LYLEAELPNTED
-447 GETDGSEGIA
+447 GETDGSEGIE

-469 VATMNTSDQSLFP
+469 IATMNTSDQSLFP

-506 QMELTIKNSIETK
+506 QMELAIKNSIETK

-543 ILNVTHSEDKQL
+543 ILSVTHSEDKQL
-555 GYWFVKADEVSGGI
+555 GYWFVKADGVSESI

-650 TDGGSGNGNE
+650 TDDDTENGNE
-660 DQSGSE
+660 DQSGAE

>member
-1 MKYISLSS
+1 MLNNLNELVQPIAKQIQEFNHYDYELPEAFKDSVKMINSYKIEYNRFNSCATNPSGQRIFISNSWFYIASILSPLYKPFIEYRTLIWDIVPKETLKTKNREAISLALRES
-9 TVGAFHRNKVTTTC
+9 TRISDEDKDYLI
-23 KFWGILAILSSLE
+23 KFATEPQWWNGGNNNDGKSLDRGDCLASAILSIANVVNAAQGY
-36 ECIVPGKCYKFRA
+36 IV
-49 DSVSNFLESL
+49 DLWEFLGRNPQYAL
-59 FHLNE
+59 ILNGA
-64 ETKQYTNGTIWTVVF
+64 KIVYNAAAG
-79 SSNWLKKFRQL
+79 
-90 TLKGTANIY
+90 
-99 DIATWY
+99 
-105 FRNREFADSINREDI
+105 
-120 SRLFLECI
+120 
-128 HITEDEA
+128 
-135 RTLFDFNKT
+135 
-144 EIDFSNTIYND
+144 NT
-155 KQLLSGLNID
+155 S
-165 GNNLTPEGT
+165 T
-174 FSIAYPGEL
+174 
-183 SRGPFIQ
+183 
-190 PLYASQSMLECLI
+190 
-203 ISQYDVNDL
+203 
-212 YFHQNCSNSHNTT
+212 
-225 ALQTIYFGSPGTGK
+225 LQTIYFGSPGTGK

-274 PMCHSV
+274 PVCHSV
-280 AAQTCKVLD
+280 TAQTCKGLD

-298 QTLGEHSSNLTS
+298 QTLGEHLSNLTA

-333 ISKLVED
+333 IPKLVED

-354 GMQIKEETALPESSR
+354 GMQIKKETALPESSR

-384 KVWKNPDKP
+384 KAWKNPDKP

-435 FYLEEELSNTED
+435 LYLEAELSNTED
-447 GETDGSEGIA
+447 GETDGREGIE
-457 GGKLRLPSNFNI
+457 GGKLRLSSNFNI
-469 VATMNTSDQSLFP
+469 IATMNTSDQSLFP

-519 DGRKINAGNYEYSW
+519 GGRKINAGNYEYSW

-543 ILNVTHSEDKQL
+543 ILSVTHSEDKQL
-555 GYWFVKADEVSGGI
+555 GYWFVKADGVSESI

-603 GKNEIMSFNS
+603 GKNEIMPFNS

-650 TDGGSGNGNE
+650 TDDDTENGNE
-660 DQSGSE
+660 DQSGAE

>member
-1 MKYISLSS
+1 MLNNLNELVQPIAKQIQEFDHYDYELPEAFTVSVKMINSYKIEYNRFNSCATNPSGQRIFISNSWFYIASILSPLYKPFIEYRTLIWDIVPKETLKTKNREAISLALRES
-9 TVGAFHRNKVTTTC
+9 TRISDEDKDYLI
-23 KFWGILAILSSLE
+23 KFATEPQWWNGGNNNDGKSLDRGDCLASAILSIANVVNAAQGY
-36 ECIVPGKCYKFRA
+36 IVDLWEFLGKNPQYA
-49 DSVSNFLESL
+49 VI
-59 FHLNE
+59 LNGA
-64 ETKQYTNGTIWTVVF
+64 KRVYNAAG
-79 SSNWLKKFRQL
+79 
-90 TLKGTANIY
+90 G
-99 DIATWY
+99 
-105 FRNREFADSINREDI
+105 
-120 SRLFLECI
+120 
-128 HITEDEA
+128 
-135 RTLFDFNKT
+135 
-144 EIDFSNTIYND
+144 NT
-155 KQLLSGLNID
+155 S
-165 GNNLTPEGT
+165 T
-174 FSIAYPGEL
+174 
-183 SRGPFIQ
+183 
-190 PLYASQSMLECLI
+190 
-203 ISQYDVNDL
+203 
-212 YFHQNCSNSHNTT
+212 
-225 ALQTIYFGSPGTGK
+225 LQTIYFGSPGTGK

-318 CRESILDMEK
+318 CRESIHDMEK

-354 GMQIKEETALPESSR
+354 GMQIKEETVLPESSR
-369 ISYEFSPQVFTKAYC
+369 ISYKFSPQVFTKAYC
-384 KVWKNPDKP
+384 KAWKNPDKP

-447 GETDGSEGIA
+447 GETDGSEGIE

-555 GYWFVKADEVSGGI
+555 GYWFVKADEVSGSI

-660 DQSGSE
+660 DQRGSE

>member
-1 MKYISLSS
+1 MLNNLNELVQPIAKQIQEFDHYDYELPEAFKDSVKMINSYKIEYNRFNSCATNPSGQRIFISNSWFYIASILSPLYKPFIEYRTLIWDIVPKETLKTKNREAISLALRES
-9 TVGAFHRNKVTTTC
+9 TRISDEDKDYLI
-23 KFWGILAILSSLE
+23 KFATEPQWWNGGNNNDGKSLDRGDCLASAILSIANVVNAAQGY
-36 ECIVPGKCYKFRA
+36 IV
-49 DSVSNFLESL
+49 DLWEFLGRNPQYAL
-59 FHLNE
+59 ILNGA
-64 ETKQYTNGTIWTVVF
+64 KIVYNAAAG
-79 SSNWLKKFRQL
+79 
-90 TLKGTANIY
+90 
-99 DIATWY
+99 
-105 FRNREFADSINREDI
+105 
-120 SRLFLECI
+120 
-128 HITEDEA
+128 
-135 RTLFDFNKT
+135 
-144 EIDFSNTIYND
+144 NT
-155 KQLLSGLNID
+155 S
-165 GNNLTPEGT
+165 T
-174 FSIAYPGEL
+174 
-183 SRGPFIQ
+183 
-190 PLYASQSMLECLI
+190 
-203 ISQYDVNDL
+203 
-212 YFHQNCSNSHNTT
+212 
-225 ALQTIYFGSPGTGK
+225 LQTIYFGSPGTGK

-274 PMCHSV
+274 PVCHSV
-280 AAQTCKVLD
+280 TAQTCKGLD

-298 QTLGEHSSNLTS
+298 QTLGEHLSNLTA

-333 ISKLVED
+333 IPKLVED

-354 GMQIKEETALPESSR
+354 GMQIKKETALPESSR

-384 KVWKNPDKP
+384 KAWKNPEKP

-435 FYLEEELSNTED
+435 LYLEAELSNTED
-447 GETDGSEGIA
+447 GETDGSEGIE

-469 VATMNTSDQSLFP
+469 IATMNTSDQSLFP

-506 QMELTIKNSIETK
+506 QMELAIKNSIETK

-543 ILNVTHSEDKQL
+543 ILSVTHSEDKQL
-555 GYWFVKADEVSGGI
+555 GYWFVKADEGSGSI

-603 GKNEIMSFNS
+603 GKNEIMPFNS

-650 TDGGSGNGNE
+650 TDDDTENGTE
-660 DQSGSE
+660 DQSGAE

>member
-1 MKYISLSS
+1 MLNNLNELVQPIAKQIQEFDHYDYELPEAFTVSVKMINSYKIEYNRFNSCATNPSGQRIFISNSWFYIASILSPLYKPFIEYRTLIWDIVPKETLKTKNREAISLALRES
-9 TVGAFHRNKVTTTC
+9 TRISDEDKDYLI
-23 KFWGILAILSSLE
+23 KFATEPQWWNGGNNNDGKSLDRGDCLASAILSIANVVNAAQGY
-36 ECIVPGKCYKFRA
+36 IVDLWEFLGKNPQYA
-49 DSVSNFLESL
+49 VI
-59 FHLNE
+59 LNGA
-64 ETKQYTNGTIWTVVF
+64 KRVYNAAG
-79 SSNWLKKFRQL
+79 
-90 TLKGTANIY
+90 G
-99 DIATWY
+99 
-105 FRNREFADSINREDI
+105 
-120 SRLFLECI
+120 
-128 HITEDEA
+128 
-135 RTLFDFNKT
+135 
-144 EIDFSNTIYND
+144 NT
-155 KQLLSGLNID
+155 S
-165 GNNLTPEGT
+165 T
-174 FSIAYPGEL
+174 
-183 SRGPFIQ
+183 
-190 PLYASQSMLECLI
+190 
-203 ISQYDVNDL
+203 
-212 YFHQNCSNSHNTT
+212 
-225 ALQTIYFGSPGTGK
+225 LQTIYFGSPGTGK

-333 ISKLVED
+333 IPKLVED
-340 AYKAGSTYD
+340 AYKTGSTYD

-384 KVWKNPDKP
+384 KAWKNPDKP

-506 QMELTIKNSIETK
+506 QMELTIKNSIEAK

-533 KDFLSNINAR
+533 KDFLSNINSR
-543 ILNVTHSEDKQL
+543 ILSVTHSEDKQL
-555 GYWFVKADEVSGGI
+555 GYWFVKADEVSESI

-645 MEKSE
+645 MEKSA
-650 TDGGSGNGNE
+650 TDGGSENGNE
-660 DQSGSE
+660 DQRGSE

>member
-1 MKYISLSS
+1 MLNNLNELVQPIAKQIQEFDHYDYELPEAFTVSVKMINSYKIEYNRFNSCATNPSGQRIFISNSWFYIASILSPLYKPFIEYRTLIWDIVPKETLKTKNREAISLALRES
-9 TVGAFHRNKVTTTC
+9 TRISDEDKDYLI
-23 KFWGILAILSSLE
+23 KFATEPQWWNGGNNNDGKSLDRGDCLASAILSIANVVNAAQGY
-36 ECIVPGKCYKFRA
+36 IVDLWEFLGKNPQYA
-49 DSVSNFLESL
+49 VI
-59 FHLNE
+59 LNGA
-64 ETKQYTNGTIWTVVF
+64 KRVYNAAG
-79 SSNWLKKFRQL
+79 
-90 TLKGTANIY
+90 G
-99 DIATWY
+99 
-105 FRNREFADSINREDI
+105 
-120 SRLFLECI
+120 
-128 HITEDEA
+128 
-135 RTLFDFNKT
+135 
-144 EIDFSNTIYND
+144 NT
-155 KQLLSGLNID
+155 S
-165 GNNLTPEGT
+165 T
-174 FSIAYPGEL
+174 
-183 SRGPFIQ
+183 
-190 PLYASQSMLECLI
+190 
-203 ISQYDVNDL
+203 
-212 YFHQNCSNSHNTT
+212 
-225 ALQTIYFGSPGTGK
+225 LQTIYFGSPGTGK

-245 SLKDVPEGQIFRTT
+245 RLKDVPEGQIFRTT

-333 ISKLVED
+333 IPKLVED
-340 AYKAGSTYD
+340 AYKTGSTYD

-384 KVWKNPDKP
+384 KAWKNPDKP

-447 GETDGSEGIA
+447 GETDGSEGIE

-482 MDSAFKRRWE
+482 MDSAFKRRWD

-555 GYWFVKADEVSGGI
+555 GYWFVKADEVSGSI

-603 GKNEIMSFNS
+603 GKNEILPFNS

-619 EGKVVESLGVLH
+619 EGKVVENLGVLH

-645 MEKSE
+645 MEKLV
-650 TDGGSGNGNE
+650 TDGGSENGNE
-660 DQSGSE
+660 D

>member
-1 MKYISLSS
+1 MLNNLNELVQPIAKQIQEFDHYDYELPEAFTVSVKMINSYKIEYNRFNSCATNPSGQRIFISNSWFYIASILSPLYKPFIEYRTLIWDIVPKETLKTKNREAISLALRES
-9 TVGAFHRNKVTTTC
+9 TRISDEDKDYLI
-23 KFWGILAILSSLE
+23 KFATEPQWWNGGNNNDGKSLDRGDCLASAILSIANVVNAAQGY
-36 ECIVPGKCYKFRA
+36 IVDLWEFLGKNPQYA
-49 DSVSNFLESL
+49 VI
-59 FHLNE
+59 LNGA
-64 ETKQYTNGTIWTVVF
+64 KRVYNAAG
-79 SSNWLKKFRQL
+79 
-90 TLKGTANIY
+90 G
-99 DIATWY
+99 
-105 FRNREFADSINREDI
+105 
-120 SRLFLECI
+120 
-128 HITEDEA
+128 
-135 RTLFDFNKT
+135 
-144 EIDFSNTIYND
+144 NT
-155 KQLLSGLNID
+155 S
-165 GNNLTPEGT
+165 T
-174 FSIAYPGEL
+174 
-183 SRGPFIQ
+183 
-190 PLYASQSMLECLI
+190 
-203 ISQYDVNDL
+203 
-212 YFHQNCSNSHNTT
+212 
-225 ALQTIYFGSPGTGK
+225 LQTIYFGSPGTGK

-298 QTLGEHSSNLTS
+298 QTLGEHSSNLTA

-318 CRESILDMEK
+318 CRESIHDMEK

-354 GMQIKEETALPESSR
+354 GMQIKEEAALPESSR

-384 KVWKNPDKP
+384 KAWKNPDKP

-469 VATMNTSDQSLFP
+469 IATMNTSDQSLFP

-555 GYWFVKADEVSGGI
+555 GYWFVKADEVSGSI

-650 TDGGSGNGNE
+650 TDGDSGNGNE

>member
-1 MKYISLSS
+1 MLNNLNELVQPIAKQIQEFDHYDYELPEAFTVSVKMINSYKIEYNRFNSCATNPSGQRIFISNSWFYIASILSPLYKPFIEYRTLIWDIVPKETLKTKNREAISLALRES
-9 TVGAFHRNKVTTTC
+9 TRISDEDKDYLI
-23 KFWGILAILSSLE
+23 KFATEPQWWNGGNNNDGKSLDRGDCLASAILSIANVVNAAQGY
-36 ECIVPGKCYKFRA
+36 IVDLWEFLGKNPQYA
-49 DSVSNFLESL
+49 VI
-59 FHLNE
+59 LNGA
-64 ETKQYTNGTIWTVVF
+64 KRVYNAAG
-79 SSNWLKKFRQL
+79 
-90 TLKGTANIY
+90 G
-99 DIATWY
+99 
-105 FRNREFADSINREDI
+105 
-120 SRLFLECI
+120 
-128 HITEDEA
+128 
-135 RTLFDFNKT
+135 
-144 EIDFSNTIYND
+144 NT
-155 KQLLSGLNID
+155 S
-165 GNNLTPEGT
+165 T
-174 FSIAYPGEL
+174 
-183 SRGPFIQ
+183 
-190 PLYASQSMLECLI
+190 
-203 ISQYDVNDL
+203 
-212 YFHQNCSNSHNTT
+212 
-225 ALQTIYFGSPGTGK
+225 LQTIYFGSPGTGK

-298 QTLGEHSSNLTS
+298 QTLGEHSSNLTA

-318 CRESILDMEK
+318 CRESIHDMEK

-354 GMQIKEETALPESSR
+354 GMQIKEEAALPESSR

-384 KVWKNPDKP
+384 KAWKNPDKP

-447 GETDGSEGIA
+447 GETDGSEGIE

-469 VATMNTSDQSLFP
+469 IATMNTSDQSLFP

-555 GYWFVKADEVSGGI
+555 GYWFVKADEVSGSI

-650 TDGGSGNGNE
+650 TDGDSGNGNE

>member
-1 MKYISLSS
+1 MLNNLNELVQPIAKQIQEFDHYDYELPEAFTVSVKMINSYKIEYNRFNSCATNPSGQRIFISNSWFYIASILSPLYKPFIEYRTLIWDIVPKETLKTKNREAISLALRES
-9 TVGAFHRNKVTTTC
+9 TRISDEDKDYLI
-23 KFWGILAILSSLE
+23 KFATEPQWWNGGNNNDGKSLDRGDCLASAILSIANVVNAAQGY
-36 ECIVPGKCYKFRA
+36 IVDLWEFLGKNPQYA
-49 DSVSNFLESL
+49 VI
-59 FHLNE
+59 LNGA
-64 ETKQYTNGTIWTVVF
+64 KRVYNAAG
-79 SSNWLKKFRQL
+79 
-90 TLKGTANIY
+90 G
-99 DIATWY
+99 
-105 FRNREFADSINREDI
+105 
-120 SRLFLECI
+120 
-128 HITEDEA
+128 
-135 RTLFDFNKT
+135 
-144 EIDFSNTIYND
+144 NT
-155 KQLLSGLNID
+155 S
-165 GNNLTPEGT
+165 T
-174 FSIAYPGEL
+174 
-183 SRGPFIQ
+183 
-190 PLYASQSMLECLI
+190 
-203 ISQYDVNDL
+203 
-212 YFHQNCSNSHNTT
+212 
-225 ALQTIYFGSPGTGK
+225 LQTIYFGSPGTGK

-328 SGEHT
+328 SSEHT
-333 ISKLVED
+333 IPKLVED

-384 KVWKNPDKP
+384 KAWKNPDKP

-447 GETDGSEGIA
+447 GETDGSEGIE

-482 MDSAFKRRWE
+482 MDSAFKRRWD

-533 KDFLSNINAR
+533 KDFLSNINSR
-543 ILNVTHSEDKQL
+543 ILSVTHSEDKQL
-555 GYWFVKADEVSGGI
+555 GYWFVKADEVSGSI

-650 TDGGSGNGNE
+650 TDGDSGNGNE

>member
-1 MKYISLSS
+1 MLNNLNELVQPIAKQIQEFDHYDYELPEAFKDSVKMINSYKIEYNRFNSCATNPSGQRIFISNSWFYIASILSPLYKPFIEYRTLIWDIVPKETLKTKNREAISLALRES
-9 TVGAFHRNKVTTTC
+9 TRISDEDKDYLI
-23 KFWGILAILSSLE
+23 KFATEPQWWNGGNNNDGKSLDRGDCLASAILSIANVVNAAQGY
-36 ECIVPGKCYKFRA
+36 IV
-49 DSVSNFLESL
+49 DLWEFLGRNPQYAL
-59 FHLNE
+59 ILNGA
-64 ETKQYTNGTIWTVVF
+64 KIVYNAAAG
-79 SSNWLKKFRQL
+79 
-90 TLKGTANIY
+90 
-99 DIATWY
+99 
-105 FRNREFADSINREDI
+105 
-120 SRLFLECI
+120 
-128 HITEDEA
+128 
-135 RTLFDFNKT
+135 
-144 EIDFSNTIYND
+144 NT
-155 KQLLSGLNID
+155 S
-165 GNNLTPEGT
+165 T
-174 FSIAYPGEL
+174 
-183 SRGPFIQ
+183 
-190 PLYASQSMLECLI
+190 
-203 ISQYDVNDL
+203 
-212 YFHQNCSNSHNTT
+212 
-225 ALQTIYFGSPGTGK
+225 LQTIYFGSPGTGK

-259 FHPDSDYASFVGCYK
+259 FHPDSDYATFVGCYK
-274 PMCHSV
+274 PVCHSV
-280 AAQTCKVLD
+280 TAQTCKGLE

-298 QTLGEHSSNLTS
+298 QTLGEHLSNLTA

-333 ISKLVED
+333 IPKLVED

-354 GMQIKEETALPESSR
+354 GMQIKKETALPESSR

-384 KVWKNPDKP
+384 KAWKNPDKP

-435 FYLEEELSNTED
+435 FYLEAELPNTED
-447 GETDGSEGIA
+447 GETDGSEGIE

-469 VATMNTSDQSLFP
+469 IATMNTSDQSLFP

-506 QMELTIKNSIETK
+506 QMELAIKNSIETK

-543 ILNVTHSEDKQL
+543 ILSVTHSEDKQL
-555 GYWFVKADEVSGGI
+555 GYWFVKADEASGSI

-650 TDGGSGNGNE
+650 TDGGSENGNE
-660 DQSGSE
+660 DQSVAE

>member
-1 MKYISLSS
+1 MLNNLNELVQPIAKQIQEFDHYDYELPEAFTVSVKMINSYKIEYNRFNSCATNPSGQRIFISNSWFYIASILSPLYKPFIEYRTLIWDIVPKETLKTKNREAISLALRES
-9 TVGAFHRNKVTTTC
+9 TRISDEDKDYLI
-23 KFWGILAILSSLE
+23 KFATEPQWWNGGNNNDGKSLDRGDCLASAILSIANVVNAAQGY
-36 ECIVPGKCYKFRA
+36 IVDLWEFLGKNPQYA
-49 DSVSNFLESL
+49 VI
-59 FHLNE
+59 LNGA
-64 ETKQYTNGTIWTVVF
+64 KRVYNAAG
-79 SSNWLKKFRQL
+79 
-90 TLKGTANIY
+90 G
-99 DIATWY
+99 
-105 FRNREFADSINREDI
+105 
-120 SRLFLECI
+120 
-128 HITEDEA
+128 
-135 RTLFDFNKT
+135 
-144 EIDFSNTIYND
+144 NT
-155 KQLLSGLNID
+155 S
-165 GNNLTPEGT
+165 T
-174 FSIAYPGEL
+174 
-183 SRGPFIQ
+183 
-190 PLYASQSMLECLI
+190 
-203 ISQYDVNDL
+203 
-212 YFHQNCSNSHNTT
+212 
-225 ALQTIYFGSPGTGK
+225 LQTIYFGSPGTGK

-274 PMCHSV
+274 PVCHSV
-280 AAQTCKVLD
+280 TAQTCKVLD

-333 ISKLVED
+333 IPKLVED
-340 AYKAGSTYD
+340 AYKTGSTYD

-384 KVWKNPDKP
+384 KAWKNPDKP

-447 GETDGSEGIA
+447 GETDGSEGIE

-482 MDSAFKRRWE
+482 MDSAFKRRWD

-533 KDFLSNINAR
+533 KDFLSNINSR

-555 GYWFVKADEVSGGI
+555 GYWFVKADEVSGSI

-650 TDGGSGNGNE
+650 TDGGSENGNE
-660 DQSGSE
+660 DQCGSE

>member
-1 MKYISLSS
+1 MLNNLNELVQPIAKQIQEFDHYDYELPEAFTVSVKMINSYKIEYNRFNSCATNPSGQRIFISNSWFYIASILSPLYKPFIEYRTLIWDIVPKETLKTKNREAISLALRES
-9 TVGAFHRNKVTTTC
+9 TRISDEDKDYLI
-23 KFWGILAILSSLE
+23 KFATEPQWWNGGNNNDGKSLDRGDCLASAILSIANVVNAAQGY
-36 ECIVPGKCYKFRA
+36 IVDLWEFLGKNPQYA
-49 DSVSNFLESL
+49 VI
-59 FHLNE
+59 LNGA
-64 ETKQYTNGTIWTVVF
+64 KRVYNAAG
-79 SSNWLKKFRQL
+79 
-90 TLKGTANIY
+90 G
-99 DIATWY
+99 
-105 FRNREFADSINREDI
+105 
-120 SRLFLECI
+120 
-128 HITEDEA
+128 
-135 RTLFDFNKT
+135 
-144 EIDFSNTIYND
+144 NT
-155 KQLLSGLNID
+155 S
-165 GNNLTPEGT
+165 T
-174 FSIAYPGEL
+174 
-183 SRGPFIQ
+183 
-190 PLYASQSMLECLI
+190 
-203 ISQYDVNDL
+203 
-212 YFHQNCSNSHNTT
+212 
-225 ALQTIYFGSPGTGK
+225 LQTIYFGSPGTGK

-245 SLKDVPEGQIFRTT
+245 RLKDVPEGQIFRTT

-280 AAQTCKVLD
+280 AAQTCKVLN

-333 ISKLVED
+333 IPKLVED
-340 AYKAGSTYD
+340 AYKTGSTYD

-384 KVWKNPDKP
+384 KAWKNPDKP

-447 GETDGSEGIA
+447 GETDGSEGIE

-482 MDSAFKRRWE
+482 MDSAFKRRWD

-533 KDFLSNINAR
+533 KDFLSNINSR

-555 GYWFVKADEVSGGI
+555 GYWFVKADEVSGSI

-650 TDGGSGNGNE
+650 TDGDSGNGNE

>member
-1 MKYISLSS
+1 MKLKHLTDLISELPTNNRYKYVRGEEYCTFIGIEPTEPRVTTLTPTGEQHSIAGSYLEKLADGIKEYQPFNISQLMNNSGSNRPIIESIIAHTSEFYWLRKDRAKFVVWIPDSKHNVGDLMEWTDLEKLSS
-9 TVGAFHRNKVTTTC
+9 
-23 KFWGILAILSSLE
+23 
-36 ECIVPGKCYKFRA
+36 FRKA
-49 DSVSNFLESL
+49 D
-59 FHLNE
+59 
-64 ETKQYTNGTIWTVVF
+64 T
-79 SSNWLKKFRQL
+79 
-90 TLKGTANIY
+90 
-99 DIATWY
+99 
-105 FRNREFADSINREDI
+105 
-120 SRLFLECI
+120 
-128 HITEDEA
+128 
-135 RTLFDFNKT
+135 
-144 EIDFSNTIYND
+144 
-155 KQLLSGLNID
+155 
-165 GNNLTPEGT
+165 
-174 FSIAYPGEL
+174 
-183 SRGPFIQ
+183 
-190 PLYASQSMLECLI
+190 SQHKDTS
-203 ISQYDVNDL
+203 
-212 YFHQNCSNSHNTT
+212 T
-225 ALQTIYFGSPGTGK
+225 LQTIYFGSPGTGK

-274 PMCHSV
+274 PVCHSV
-280 AAQTCKVLD
+280 TAQTCKGLD

-298 QTLGEHSSNLTS
+298 QTLGEHLSNLTA

-333 ISKLVED
+333 IPKLVED

-354 GMQIKEETALPESSR
+354 GMQIKKETALPESSR

-384 KVWKNPDKP
+384 KAWKNPDKP

-435 FYLEEELSNTED
+435 LYLEAELPNTED
-447 GETDGSEGIA
+447 GETDGSEGIE

-469 VATMNTSDQSLFP
+469 MATMNTSDQSLFP

-543 ILNVTHSEDKQL
+543 ILSVTHSEDKQL
-555 GYWFVKADEVSGGI
+555 GYWFVKADEVSGSI

-650 TDGGSGNGNE
+650 TDDDTENGNE
-660 DQSGSE
+660 DQSGAE

>member
-1 MKYISLSS
+1 MLNNLNELVQPIAKQIQEFDHYDYELPEAFTVSVKMINSYKIEYNRFNSCATNPSGQRIFISNSWFYIASILSPLYKPFIEYRTLIWDIVPKETLKTKNREAISLALRES
-9 TVGAFHRNKVTTTC
+9 TRISDEDKDYLI
-23 KFWGILAILSSLE
+23 KFATEPQWWNGGNNNDGKSLDRGDCLASAILSIANVVNAAQGY
-36 ECIVPGKCYKFRA
+36 IVDLWEFLGKNPQYA
-49 DSVSNFLESL
+49 VI
-59 FHLNE
+59 LNGA
-64 ETKQYTNGTIWTVVF
+64 KRVYNAAG
-79 SSNWLKKFRQL
+79 
-90 TLKGTANIY
+90 GNIS
-99 DIATWY
+99 T
-105 FRNREFADSINREDI
+105 
-120 SRLFLECI
+120 
-128 HITEDEA
+128 
-135 RTLFDFNKT
+135 
-144 EIDFSNTIYND
+144 
-155 KQLLSGLNID
+155 
-165 GNNLTPEGT
+165 
-174 FSIAYPGEL
+174 
-183 SRGPFIQ
+183 
-190 PLYASQSMLECLI
+190 
-203 ISQYDVNDL
+203 
-212 YFHQNCSNSHNTT
+212 
-225 ALQTIYFGSPGTGK
+225 LQTIYFGSPGTGK

-298 QTLGEHSSNLTS
+298 QTLGEHSSNLTA

-340 AYKAGSTYD
+340 AYKPHMTYD

-354 GMQIKEETALPESSR
+354 GMQIKEETVLPESSR

-384 KVWKNPDKP
+384 KAWKNPDKP

-469 VATMNTSDQSLFP
+469 IATMNTSDQSLFP
-482 MDSAFKRRWE
+482 MDSAFKRRWD

-533 KDFLSNINAR
+533 KDFLSNINSR

-555 GYWFVKADEVSGGI
+555 GYWFVKADEVSGSI

-660 DQSGSE
+660 DQRGSE

>member
-1 MKYISLSS
+1 MLNNLNELVQPIAKQIQEFDHYDYELPEAFTVSVKMINSYKIEYNRFNSCATNPSGQRIFISNSWFYIASILSPLYKPFIEYRTLIWDIVPKETLKTKNREAISLALRES
-9 TVGAFHRNKVTTTC
+9 TRISDEDKDYLI
-23 KFWGILAILSSLE
+23 KFATEPQWWNGGNNNDGKSLDRGDCLASAILSIANVVNAAQGY
-36 ECIVPGKCYKFRA
+36 IVDLWEFLGKNPQYA
-49 DSVSNFLESL
+49 VI
-59 FHLNE
+59 LNGA
-64 ETKQYTNGTIWTVVF
+64 KRVYNAAG
-79 SSNWLKKFRQL
+79 
-90 TLKGTANIY
+90 G
-99 DIATWY
+99 
-105 FRNREFADSINREDI
+105 
-120 SRLFLECI
+120 
-128 HITEDEA
+128 
-135 RTLFDFNKT
+135 
-144 EIDFSNTIYND
+144 NT
-155 KQLLSGLNID
+155 S
-165 GNNLTPEGT
+165 T
-174 FSIAYPGEL
+174 
-183 SRGPFIQ
+183 
-190 PLYASQSMLECLI
+190 
-203 ISQYDVNDL
+203 
-212 YFHQNCSNSHNTT
+212 
-225 ALQTIYFGSPGTGK
+225 LQTIYFGSPGTGK

-318 CRESILDMEK
+318 CRESIHDMEK

-354 GMQIKEETALPESSR
+354 GMQIKEETVLPESSR

-384 KVWKNPDKP
+384 KAWKNPDKP

-447 GETDGSEGIA
+447 GETDGSEGIE

-469 VATMNTSDQSLFP
+469 IATMNTSDQSLFP
-482 MDSAFKRRWE
+482 MDSAFKRRWD

-533 KDFLSNINAR
+533 KDFLSNINSR

-555 GYWFVKADEVSGGI
+555 GYWFVKADEVSGSI

-650 TDGGSGNGNE
+650 TDGDSGNGNE

>member
-1 MKYISLSS
+1 MLNNLNELVQPIAKQIQEFDHYDYELPEAFKDSVKMINSYKIEYNRFNSCATNPSGQRIFISNSWFYIASILSPLYKPFIEYRTLIWDIVPKETLKTKNREAISLALRES
-9 TVGAFHRNKVTTTC
+9 TRISDEDKDYLI
-23 KFWGILAILSSLE
+23 KFATEPQWWNGGNNNDGKSLDRGDCLASAILSIANVVNAAQGY
-36 ECIVPGKCYKFRA
+36 IV
-49 DSVSNFLESL
+49 DLWEFLGRNPQYAL
-59 FHLNE
+59 ILNGA
-64 ETKQYTNGTIWTVVF
+64 KIVYNAAAG
-79 SSNWLKKFRQL
+79 
-90 TLKGTANIY
+90 
-99 DIATWY
+99 
-105 FRNREFADSINREDI
+105 
-120 SRLFLECI
+120 
-128 HITEDEA
+128 
-135 RTLFDFNKT
+135 
-144 EIDFSNTIYND
+144 NT
-155 KQLLSGLNID
+155 S
-165 GNNLTPEGT
+165 T
-174 FSIAYPGEL
+174 
-183 SRGPFIQ
+183 
-190 PLYASQSMLECLI
+190 
-203 ISQYDVNDL
+203 
-212 YFHQNCSNSHNTT
+212 
-225 ALQTIYFGSPGTGK
+225 LQTIYFGSPGTGK
-239 SRQVKD
+239 SHQVKD

-274 PMCHSV
+274 PVCHSV
-280 AAQTCKVLD
+280 TAQTCKGLD

-298 QTLGEHSSNLTS
+298 QTLGEHLSNLTA

-333 ISKLVED
+333 IPKLVED

-354 GMQIKEETALPESSR
+354 GMQIKKETALPESSR

-384 KVWKNPDKP
+384 KAWKNPDKP

-435 FYLEEELSNTED
+435 LYLEAELPNTED
-447 GETDGSEGIA
+447 GETDGSEGIE

-469 VATMNTSDQSLFP
+469 IATMNTSDQSLFP

-506 QMELTIKNSIETK
+506 QMELAIKNSIETK

-543 ILNVTHSEDKQL
+543 ILSVTHSEDKQL
-555 GYWFVKADEVSGGI
+555 GYWFVKADEVSGSI

-585 VFKDVGAK
+585 VFKDVGAR

-650 TDGGSGNGNE
+650 TDDDTENGNE
-660 DQSGSE
+660 DQSGAE